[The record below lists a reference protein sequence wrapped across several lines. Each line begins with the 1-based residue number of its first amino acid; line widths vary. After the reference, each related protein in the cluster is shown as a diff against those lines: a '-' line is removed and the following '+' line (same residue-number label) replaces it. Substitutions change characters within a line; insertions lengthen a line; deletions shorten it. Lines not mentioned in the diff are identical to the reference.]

1 METLL
6 RLPATAKISKKPL
19 VTASSPKSR
28 SEKKVINQRQ
38 IILKTD
44 STLPLQCARTVKTYK
59 YPVMTTNK
67 LSKVGSASSI
77 TKGTMLQLR
86 WSLAW
91 LSQTLFPN
99 FHSMCQLSLNIKINC
114 IKTPYRENR
123 INILRKKYRIK
134 KMKVDYRSLNL
145 HFVTSCQEIFLFSWY
160 FLAFTT
166 FVIFLFIAR
175 CQNKVSL

>member
-1 METLL
+1 MVECIKRYRTTSSFRMRGFGNPLRNEKEKENSNSPACLEIETLL

-77 TKGTMLQLR
+77 TKGTMFQLR
-86 WSLAW
+86 
-91 LSQTLFPN
+91 
-99 FHSMCQLSLNIKINC
+99 
-114 IKTPYRENR
+114 
-123 INILRKKYRIK
+123 
-134 KMKVDYRSLNL
+134 
-145 HFVTSCQEIFLFSWY
+145 
-160 FLAFTT
+160 
-166 FVIFLFIAR
+166 
-175 CQNKVSL
+175 